1 MLSRTEQLRLCHTE
15 FSEFNFMRFT
25 SAPARGD
32 RSAAA
37 EEASRTKKGQAWGQ
51 YSMRTVW
58 VQCEYS
64 VSTV

>member
-1 MLSRTEQLRLCHTE
+1 
-15 FSEFNFMRFT
+15 MRVT

-32 RSAAA
+32 RNAAA
-37 EEASRTKKGQAWGQ
+37 EEAIRTKIGKAWGQ